1 MIALLA
7 IAAAGATLGPDLPPP
22 EPVIPRLPY
31 PPEAPVLPQP
41 MLTLA
46 PPAPGLPAAVR
57 TMIEAAYKT
66 GNDKTIS
73 DVVGLAKDNFPTYID
88 EISAIAQ
95 AQGEKLA
102 GVRKDAQER
111 EQARIAAA
119 SFLQIWKGELEAG
132 GSRSTG
138 TTRTTAVYASAKL
151 QRDGI
156 KWRQKFNA
164 RLDYQETDHESTT
177 ERWLMAWQPNYKFND
192 IRYAY
197 GLAQYEHDRFL
208 GIQSRGTFGTGV
220 GWLVASKPNLNI
232 TLEAGPAIRRTVYYD
247 LDNTTRLAGRGS
259 FSAMWKI
266 TPTLT
271 FREDAAVFFESDDA
285 TASSATALETK
296 LIGRLSAK
304 FSYNIQFERETPLT
318 SRQLDTVTRASLVYG
333 F

>member
-1 MIALLA
+1 MIAALL
-7 IAAAGATLGPDLPPP
+7 IAGAALGPDLPV
-22 EPVIPRLPY
+22 EAFVPRLPFA
-31 PPEAPVLPQP
+31 PDAPVVPQP

-46 PPAPGLPAAVR
+46 PPAPGLPAPIR

-88 EISAIAQ
+88 DISALAQ
-95 AQGEKLA
+95 TQGEHLA
-102 GVRKDAQER
+102 GVRKETQER

-138 TTRTTAVYASAKL
+138 TTQTTSIYASAKL

-164 RLDYQETDHESTT
+164 RLDYQETDHERTT
-177 ERWLMAWQPNYKFND
+177 ERWLAAWQPNYKFSD

-208 GIQSRGTFGTGV
+208 GIQSRVTAGTGI
-220 GWLVASKPNLNI
+220 GWLVASKPKLNI
-232 TLEAGPAIRRTVYYD
+232 TLEAGPAVRRTVYID
-247 LDNTTRLAGRGS
+247 LENTTRLAGRGS
-259 FSAMWKI
+259 LSAVWKI
-266 TPTLT
+266 SPTLT
-271 FREDAAVFFESDDA
+271 FREDAAVFFEGDDA
-285 TASSATALETK
+285 TASNATALETK
-296 LIGRLSAK
+296 LIGSLSAK
-304 FSYNIQFERETPLT
+304 FSYNIQFERETPTT
-318 SRQLDTVTRASLVYG
+318 SRQLDTVTRATLVYG